1 MYTDGRSSSQQR
13 RPLISPICWLFCN
26 SPPILIETLTTIQN
40 VVTLCVCIAMYSLSL
55 KNLHFLFWRAVFL
68 YNIIFNDV
76 VRSPSVVIVAC
87 ISTIKD
93 TGQTECKLWIGQTMA
108 TEWRKTSFHVH
119 HEIRWSLNVTLRI
132 CHFNTIFLRATLL
145 GIHFYISVHV
155 SENAIGELYLNNV
168 PKLTVGTEN
177 NTQYYDQQALKIRTP
192 QCASL
197 KQLQRRLLHHKT
209 IILQQKCTYKIYFLT
224 VLSKI

>member
-1 MYTDGRSSSQQR
+1 MWCCIVAPDAATRRSTRDVCILQDSIDRRWTTAITVKRRVHATAPYTDGRSSLQQR

-87 ISTIKD
+87 ISTIED
-93 TGQTECKLWIGQTMA
+93 TRQTECKLWIGQTMA

-119 HEIRWSLNVTLRI
+119 
-132 CHFNTIFLRATLL
+132 
-145 GIHFYISVHV
+145 
-155 SENAIGELYLNNV
+155 
-168 PKLTVGTEN
+168 
-177 NTQYYDQQALKIRTP
+177 
-192 QCASL
+192 
-197 KQLQRRLLHHKT
+197 
-209 IILQQKCTYKIYFLT
+209 QK
-224 VLSKI
+224 SDNR